1 MKTTV
6 RDLLNSRDVHI
17 YVNEMGPVEN
27 MVNAIILQRNQTSNL
42 LNEEFRNNII
52 KEFNLVERV
61 SKNGDLICFCE
72 ELDLFARQQ
81 QTLKLQTNE

>member
-6 RDLLNSRDVHI
+6 RNLLNSKDLSI
-17 YVNEMGPVEN
+17 YVNDFGPVEN
-27 MVNAIILQRNQTSNL
+27 MVNDIILKRNQTSNL
-42 LNEEFRNNII
+42 LNEEFRSNIV

-81 QTLKLQTNE
+81 SNKH

>member
-6 RDLLNSRDVHI
+6 RNLLNREELYI
-17 YVNEMGPVEN
+17 YVNELGPVEN
-27 MVNAIILQRNQTSNL
+27 MVNAIILKRNQTNNL
-42 LNEEFRNNII
+42 LNEEFRSNIV

-61 SKNGDLICFCE
+61 SKNSDLICFCE

-81 QTLKLQTNE
+81 SNI

>member
-6 RDLLNSRDVHI
+6 RNLLTSEELYI
-17 YVNEMGPVEN
+17 YVNGLGPVEN
-27 MVNAIILQRNQTSNL
+27 MVNAIIFKRNQISNL
-42 LNEEFRNNII
+42 LNEDLRSNII

-81 QTLKLQTNE
+81 KTSNK

>member
-6 RDLLNSRDVHI
+6 RNLLNSEEI
-17 YVNEMGPVEN
+17 YIYTNELSPVEN
-27 MVNAIILQRNQTSNL
+27 MVNAIIYIRKQTGNL
-42 LNEEFRNNII
+42 LNEDFRSNII
-52 KEFNLVERV
+52 KEFNLIERV

-81 QTLKLQTNE
+81 KN

>member
-6 RDLLNSRDVHI
+6 RNLLNSGDLHI
-17 YVNEMGPVEN
+17 YVNDLGPVEN
-27 MVNAIILQRNQTSNL
+27 MVNDIILKRNLTSNL
-42 LNEEFRNNII
+42 LNEELRSNII

-72 ELDLFARQQ
+72 KLDLFARQQ
-81 QTLKLQTNE
+81 SNKQQTK

>member
-6 RDLLNSRDVHI
+6 RNLLNSEELYT
-17 YVNEMGPVEN
+17 YVNELGPVEN
-27 MVNAIILQRNQTSNL
+27 MINTIIFKRNQISNL
-42 LNEEFRNNII
+42 LNKDLRSNIV

-81 QTLKLQTNE
+81 KTSL

>member
-6 RDLLNSRDVHI
+6 RNLLDSKDVYI
-17 YVNEMGPVEN
+17 YVNELGPVEN
-27 MVNAIILQRNQTSNL
+27 MVNAVILKRKQTSNL
-42 LNEEFRNNII
+42 LNEDLRSNIV

-72 ELDLFARQQ
+72 ELDLFARQKKH
-81 QTLKLQTNE
+81 LTNN